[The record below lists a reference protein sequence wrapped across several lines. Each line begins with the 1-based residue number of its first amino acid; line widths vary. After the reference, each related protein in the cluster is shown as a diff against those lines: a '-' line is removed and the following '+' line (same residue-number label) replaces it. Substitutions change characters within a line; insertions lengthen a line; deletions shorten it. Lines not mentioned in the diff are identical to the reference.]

1 MSLIE
6 RVEAAFAAGPPP
18 VEPIVCAEYL
28 RPNAQGDEGA
38 TDFFLGRP
46 WRGLDAPMLRYHRA
60 AMYMFT
66 PRAHHYYLP
75 AFILASLDSPPEADD
90 IRDLI
95 IFHLSMYHDSFWW
108 ERIRLF
114 DPAQCDVLAE
124 FVVDV
129 SDDVHR
135 ESGDTVRALA
145 GLERARR
152 GV

>member
-1 MSLIE
+1 MSLIR
-6 RVEAAFAAGPPP
+6 RVEEAFGVGPPP
-18 VEPIVCAEYL
+18 AEPIVCAEYL
-28 RPNAQGDEGA
+28 RADARGDEGA
-38 TDFFLGRP
+38 TEFFSGKR
-46 WRGLDAPMLRYHRA
+46 WQGLDATLLRFHRA

-66 PRAHHYYLP
+66 AQAHHYYLP
-75 AFILASLDSPPEADD
+75 AFISASLDSPPEADD

-95 IFHLSMYHDSFWW
+95 IFHLSMYHDPFWW

-124 FVVDV
+124 FVAAA
-129 SDDVHR
+129 SDDIHR